1 MSSAFV
7 WIPGDSEVDQ
17 LYAKSRSDLV
27 YKSFRN
33 TVLTKTSFVSIRGIL
48 NKLQFVFCRTK
59 VIFELKPR
67 AEPWTSVRQPAHL
80 WGTFPGWLCCEGTA
94 FASVSVAF

>member
-17 LYAKSRSDLV
+17 LYAKSRSDLG

-33 TVLTKTSFVSIRGIL
+33 TYLTKTSFVSIRGIF
-48 NKLQFVFCRTK
+48 NK
-59 VIFELKPR
+59 
-67 AEPWTSVRQPAHL
+67 
-80 WGTFPGWLCCEGTA
+80 
-94 FASVSVAF
+94 ASVLLLQNQGNLRVETQGGAVDFGKAVGSLVGYLSRLAVL